1 MYSDTVQG
9 KVKECIVKHA
19 LSAAK
24 WMKAQEI
31 MPWGDILQ
39 VWLSEGPWNSG

>member
-1 MYSDTVQG
+1 MHSDIVQEKG
-9 KVKECIVKHA
+9 KECIVKHD

-24 WMKAQEI
+24 QLKTQEI
-31 MPWGDILQ
+31 GPWGDILQ